1 MNGNDRIGGS
11 VPDGIKKK
19 NAKGAKRSAAVFMTK
34 LGAHAVHISEH
45 LIRRTGLAVKHT
57 VKLFKPAHDELL
69 KAGRAAEKNTGVQN
83 VTENTKDKK
92 IADTSEKAKG
102 KTAAAVFNIAFPLL
116 SIAFLVY
123 TVYSTY
129 THDYAVAVE
138 LDGNEIGTVASENVY
153 SNAHRELA
161 KIMDVYDTQGD
172 CFQTARLTLKRIS
185 SNDKVMDEALMAD
198 SLKSYVASVYPVYE
212 EPVEEELYYIPE
224 EGELDENIVSAYMV
238 RADSQIVGFVYEYDQ
253 IEAALEELKKPC
265 LAIEGVTEENI
276 SFDKNITFEFQREI
290 HKMAVVDQQAI
301 INIIMGNEREAEYY
315 EVAPGDNLWAIA
327 DAHGMTVEEIE
338 KCVATYNGK
347 MVSVGDN
354 IMIGTII
361 ELQSLAPFLTVEY
374 SHEKEFEREI
384 EFETVEKEDPELFI
398 GEKVVDSEGEY
409 GTEMVTADV
418 TYQVVRNED
427 GTLSGKAVRRKIK
440 GKEIISQPKA
450 RVIRIG
456 TKEPD
461 YAYGT
466 YAGSGEYFWPVD
478 GGYISSHYGGD
489 RNHKGLDIAAPYG
502 TPIFACAAGT
512 VTDVGS
518 GWNGGY
524 GNCVVIQNDDG
535 NITLYAHQSQTSC
548 EVGDVVEAGQL
559 IGYVGSTGDSTGN
572 HLHLEVRSNGLYLD
586 PEKFVAQ

>member
-1 MNGNDRIGGS
+1 MNGNDRTGTMPEN
-11 VPDGIKKK
+11 VKKK
-19 NAKGAKRSAAVFMTK
+19 TVGGTRRGATVFMTK

-45 LIRRTGLAVKHT
+45 LVRRTGLAFRHT
-57 VKLFKPAHDELL
+57 LKLFKPAHDELL
-69 KAGRAAEKNTGVQN
+69 KAGRLTKKAAVQN
-83 VTENTKDKK
+83 PDITDKN
-92 IADTSEKAKG
+92 ISDTSEKAKG
-102 KTAAAVFNIAFPLL
+102 SAAAVFNAVFPVL
-116 SIAFLVY
+116 SIAFLIY

-129 THDYAVAVE
+129 SHDYGVAVE
-138 LDGNEIGTVASENVY
+138 LGGNELGIVASERVY
-153 SNAHRELA
+153 GSAHKELA
-161 KIMDVYDTQGD
+161 EIMDMYDTGGN

-185 SNDKVMDEALMAD
+185 SDDTLMDEAVMAD
-198 SLKSYVASVYPVYE
+198 TLKKHIAEVYPVRE
-212 EPVEEELYYIPE
+212 EPADEEELYYIPDE
-224 EGELDENIVSAYMV
+224 NELDENIVSAYLV
-238 RADSQIVGFVYEYDQ
+238 RADSQIVGFVYEYDE

-265 LAIEGVTEENI
+265 LSIEGVTEENV
-276 SFDKNITFEFQREI
+276 SFDKDVAFEFQREI

-301 INIIMGNEREAEYY
+301 INILMGNEKEAEYY

-347 MVSVGDN
+347 VVSIGDN

-374 SHEKEFEREI
+374 SHEAQYEREI

-398 GEKVVDSEGEY
+398 GEKVVESEGEQ
-409 GTEMVTADV
+409 GIEKVTADV
-418 TYQVVRNED
+418 TYQLVRNED
-427 GTLSGKAVRRKIK
+427 GTLSGKAVRRKIV
-440 GKEIISQPKA
+440 GKETISQPKA

-502 TPIFACAAGT
+502 TPIFACSAGT

-535 NITLYAHQSQTSC
+535 NITLYAHQSQTAC